1 MTQKLKVKVI
11 LYAGVCL
18 ACLAMFLWG
27 YFCNRK
33 GISTM
38 ALTGRLVGM
47 LFGMLST
54 GIILVYG
61 Y

>member
-1 MTQKLKVKVI
+1 MTQELKVKVI

-33 GISTM
+33 SISTS

-47 LFGMLST
+47 LLAMISI
-54 GIILVYG
+54 GISLMYD